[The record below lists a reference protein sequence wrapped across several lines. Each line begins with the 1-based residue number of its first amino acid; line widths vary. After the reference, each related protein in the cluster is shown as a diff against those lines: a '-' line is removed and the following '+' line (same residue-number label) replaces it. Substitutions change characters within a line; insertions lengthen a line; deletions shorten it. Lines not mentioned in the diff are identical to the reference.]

1 MPEGYK
7 LPEDVQAKILALP
20 PEEQAMAHAMALW
33 CAGWSLRK
41 AATEAGIRDHT
52 TLWRR
57 VQNHE
62 AQRQRAKVRDV
73 VEPLALSLADEAGRQ
88 SLEELHSGTNSM
100 PAPVIF
106 GIAVDKLQRL
116 HQMDQRT
123 DQAPLSQLFE
133 LLHSGGR
140 LTVEGPDTSRTTLTS
155 ASPSPTERPPSHDIS
170 PPEKTIDLVGSGE
183 EEEASRVDEVGEENP
198 DGL

>member
-7 LPEDVQAKILALP
+7 LPEEVQQKILALP
-20 PEEQAMAHAMALW
+20 PREQAMAHGMALW
-33 CAGWSLRK
+33 VCGWSLRQ
-41 AATEAGIRDHT
+41 AAREAGVAPT
-52 TLWRR
+52 TLYERI
-57 VQNHE
+57 QANDTGQE
-62 AQRQRAKVRDV
+62 RAKVRDV

-88 SLEELHSGTNSM
+88 SLEELHTGTNKM

-116 HQMDQRT
+116 HQMDQRN
-123 DQAPLSQLFE
+123 DQQPLSQLFE

-140 LTVEGPDTSRTTLTS
+140 LTVEGPDTTRTTVTS
-155 ASPSPTERPPSHDIS
+155 ASPTPTERAPSHDTS

-183 EEEASRVDEVGEENP
+183 EEEA
-198 DGL
+198 